1 MYTFNIDPKQN
12 EYQFDDYSYIFITL
26 RGVFLALLIFCA
38 SFLAP
43 YIGCNYQELLKYSKT
58 TRYIF
63 LFLIIYFS
71 INLIDPNSQNKEN
84 PIIIILKSF
93 IVMGIFVILNNI
105 DITSILL
112 VLTLFA
118 LLIFTYKYYVY
129 IEEVFVN
136 KDGPKGIKDL
146 LLAIQLALSI
156 SIGGILILSVV
167 LNRKN
172 KTLFVMDKCN
182 L

>member
-58 TRYIF
+58 TRYVF

-105 DITSILL
+105 DISS
-112 VLTLFA
+112 
-118 LLIFTYKYYVY
+118 K
-129 IEEVFVN
+129 EEAPVA
-136 KDGPKGIKDL
+136 IK
-146 LLAIQLALSI
+146 
-156 SIGGILILSVV
+156 
-167 LNRKN
+167 
-172 KTLFVMDKCN
+172 
-182 L
+182 